1 MYVWWGPHI
10 IMKLFQVNIN
20 ITKEYNTIEKD
31 KICNGS
37 ILRGNSTN
45 PPSFWEASKIFLP
58 HATPLFTPTLT
69 ALQIQKTLLPS
80 NFRQKG
86 TQLEKRAPIKQ
97 NNAYRIV
104 WKNIETKAQ
113 RETWNPIRDQ
123 TLLGS
128 LSKPLNPLS
137 SLSSQ
142 RFHMILVYQS
152 YTCHA
157 KELIPRTSLTIT
169 YAKTFTFFL
178 LLNDMDKTLKTSL
191 ISNTKKKNL
200 IRDQTLLGSLSKHS
214 IISFIPKIPHDST
227 LSILYMPC

>member
-104 WKNIETKAQ
+104 WKKHWNQSPKRNMKSNKGPNIA
-113 RETWNPIRDQ
+113 RI
-123 TLLGS
+123 S
-128 LSKPLNPLS
+128 LQASKP
-137 SLSSQ
+137 
-142 RFHMILVYQS
+142 
-152 YTCHA
+152 
-157 KELIPRTSLTIT
+157 
-169 YAKTFTFFL
+169 
-178 LLNDMDKTLKTSL
+178 
-191 ISNTKKKNL
+191 
-200 IRDQTLLGSLSKHS
+200 S
-214 IISFIPKIPHDST
+214 IISFIPKIPHDFS
-227 LSILYMPC
+227 LSVLYMPC